1 MFSPKKRKRRVTRRR
16 QRRRRRDHGVTAH
29 SRPEERGVDFFSPSV
44 AKYWRQRY
52 SLFSRFDD
60 GILMDEEGWYSVT
73 PEAIAAAHAARA
85 TSLAGR
91 GCPLVLDG
99 FAGVGGNAIQ
109 FASRGCHVVAVDI
122 DPRKI
127 GFAVHNAKIYGVEDR
142 IDFVTGDF
150 FRLAPRLK
158 GDILFLSPPW
168 GGPSYRDFR
177 SYTLDLLMPRD
188 GYSIFQ
194 LAQQITPNI
203 ILFLPRNV
211 NLNQVEELSW
221 LSSPPLKFEI
231 EANHVQT
238 KVKAITAY
246 FGDIAA
252 GSSGLSKICSGVTS

>member
-1 MFSPKKRKRRVTRRR
+1 MWPSAGLGRGEAMVSPKKRKRRVTRRR
-16 QRRRRRDHGVTAH
+16 QRRRRRDHIVKAR

-44 AKYWRQRY
+44 AKYWRQRH

-73 PEAIAAAHAARA
+73 PEAIAVTHAARA
-85 TSLAGR
+85 ASFAGR
-91 GCPLVLDG
+91 ACPLVLDG

-109 FASRGCHVVAVDI
+109 FASRCDI

-158 GDILFLSPPW
+158 
-168 GGPSYRDFR
+168 
-177 SYTLDLLMPRD
+177 
-188 GYSIFQ
+188 
-194 LAQQITPNI
+194 
-203 ILFLPRNV
+203 
-211 NLNQVEELSW
+211 
-221 LSSPPLKFEI
+221 I

-238 KVKAITAY
+238 KAKAITAY

-252 GSSGLSKICSGVTS
+252 GSSGLSKTCSGVTS

>member
-109 FASRGCHVVAVDI
+109 FASRCGLLI
-122 DPRKI
+122 
-127 GFAVHNAKIYGVEDR
+127 
-142 IDFVTGDF
+142 
-150 FRLAPRLK
+150 
-158 GDILFLSPPW
+158 
-168 GGPSYRDFR
+168 R
-177 SYTLDLLMPRD
+177 S
-188 GYSIFQ
+188 
-194 LAQQITPNI
+194 
-203 ILFLPRNV
+203 
-211 NLNQVEELSW
+211 
-221 LSSPPLKFEI
+221 
-231 EANHVQT
+231 
-238 KVKAITAY
+238 
-246 FGDIAA
+246 
-252 GSSGLSKICSGVTS
+252 